1 MAEERLVVYCRPGCP
16 YCVRLRTRLKL
27 GRVPYTAVNIHEH
40 PDAAA
45 LVREHN
51 DGDELVPT
59 IRLDGDRW
67 MSNPSYRDLRTAMAG

>member
-1 MAEERLVVYCRPGCP
+1 MAEERLVVYWRPGCP
-16 YCVRLRTRLKL
+16 YCARLRTRLKL
-27 GRVPYTAVNIHEH
+27 GRVPYTAVNIHED
-40 PDAAA
+40 PRAAA

-59 IRLDGDRW
+59 VRLDGDRW